1 MNNGDRVLVQFP
13 SYSKMAYFVSQDG
26 DDMVVAVDEHGKRVH
41 HRVYYR
47 DVFRF
52 QSCDPSDAKK
62 FHEENFEE
70 LKNEIVEAAG
80 ELLPGIVLKTI
91 PNEHTIV
98 CESWGVRIVPDV
110 MQTKGIGRVVEKP
123 SWCVDYETLASNY
136 RDEGPLH
143 DVVTVGNY
151 PSTSLAAEAFI
162 SCISERRIQSHFESR
177 SFF

>member
-1 MNNGDRVLVQFP
+1 MDRILIINGPNLNMLGVREPDIYGHQTLQDIKVL
-13 SYSKMAYFVSQDG
+13 
-26 DDMVVAVDEHGKRVH
+26 
-41 HRVYYR
+41 
-47 DVFRF
+47 
-52 QSCDPSDAKK
+52 C
-62 FHEENFEE
+62 
-70 LKNEIVEAAG
+70 VEAAG